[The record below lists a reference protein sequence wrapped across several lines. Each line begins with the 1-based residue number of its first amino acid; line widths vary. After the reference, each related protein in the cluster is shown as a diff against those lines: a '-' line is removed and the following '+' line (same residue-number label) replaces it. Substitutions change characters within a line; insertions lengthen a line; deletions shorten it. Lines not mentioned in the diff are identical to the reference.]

1 MAYPRLH
8 AISVSRVK
16 VRGIYHITPYQS
28 ASAVFSSAE
37 NRAET
42 SLVRWGQFRWKDG
55 VSQVDGVNRQLL
67 GGQPLLY
74 ISKQSG
80 VSHVDST
87 SPKQIILKN
96 VNCYSKPWLRHPR
109 LLQKGWFSLL
119 AKGAS
124 RFRNSKSFL
133 VTPVWLAKTKPAI
146 VWNVLP

>member
-55 VSQVDGVNRQLL
+55 VSHVDGVNRQLL
-67 GGQPLLY
+67 GGQPLLFRNKAVWVTLTQHPQNKSSWKTW
-74 ISKQSG
+74 IVIANLGSDI
-80 VSHVDST
+80 HVCCRKDDFR
-87 SPKQIILKN
+87 
-96 VNCYSKPWLRHPR
+96 C
-109 LLQKGWFSLL
+109 LQ
-119 AKGAS
+119 KGAS

-133 VTPVWLAKTKPAI
+133 VTPVWLAKTKLA
-146 VWNVLP
+146 VVCNVFP